1 MGSKLVVLAAPL
13 FLFFLLLEYYISR
26 KRNQEI
32 YKYGSSVS
40 NISIGIAERFI
51 NLFVGGLFYTVFI
64 YVYEN
69 CALFGISKEWYVCL
83 LLLVVADLVWYWYH
97 RLGHQINLFWAA
109 HIVHH
114 HSDEFNFTAAT
125 RITTIQA
132 FIRTPFWCVLPLLGF
147 HPDQVM
153 LVLVLH
159 GMYSFFTHTQVINAP
174 KWLEYIFITPSLH
187 GVHHASNEKYLD
199 KNFGDVFVF
208 WDKIFGTFQRE
219 EEKPVYGIT
228 HPLNRYSFLWQHF
241 HYYLEII
248 EGVRREETLKRK
260 LKIIFGSPEVMDQ
273 NIRPEIEKKFFDER
287 RESILSDNLKKYV
300 NSQLVFVFLLL
311 TFITFTF
318 TNLDSYEKL
327 NFSGILIVTLINI
340 GALLEQKKWIY
351 YLEIFR
357 LFFLSML
364 FSHKTDSWFVVF
376 LMVNI
381 LIMLCLSSVLKKW
394 YLYHFLE
401 YEKVNR

>member
-1 MGSKLVVLAAPL
+1 VGSKLVILEVLL
-13 FLFFLLLEYYISR
+13 FLFFLLLEYYISK
-26 KRNQEI
+26 KRNQEVF
-32 YKYGSSVS
+32 KYGSSVS

-51 NLFVGGLFYTVFI
+51 NLFVGGLFYACFV

-69 CALFGISKEWYVCL
+69 YSLFELSKEWYVCL

-132 FIRTPFWCVLPLLGF
+132 FIRTPFWSILPLLGF

-159 GMYSFFTHTQVINAP
+159 GMYSFFTHTQVIHAP
-174 KWLEYIFITPSLH
+174 KWLEYVLITPSLH

-208 WDKIFGTFQRE
+208 WDKLFGTFQQE
-219 EEKPVYGIT
+219 EEKPIYGIT

-248 EGVRREETLKRK
+248 EGMKREKTIKRK

-273 NIRPEIEKKFFDER
+273 NIRPAIEKIFFEER
-287 RESILSDNLKKYV
+287 KEKTLGENLKKYV

-318 TNLDSYEKL
+318 TNLDGYEKL

-364 FSHKTDSWFVVF
+364 FSHKMDSWLLIF
-376 LMVNI
+376 LMLNV
-381 LIMLCLSSVLKKW
+381 LLVLCLSKASKKW
-394 YLYHFLE
+394 YFYYFLE
-401 YEKVNR
+401 YEKIDV